1 MSELTIQS
9 ILMTFGYLGIGII
22 IFAESGFLLGLFLP
36 GDSLLFTAGLLAS
49 QSFFSIWYLTPI
61 VILAAILGDS
71 FGYWSGHYFGP
82 KIFTKEDSFFFRKRY
97 VEQTRAF
104 YDRHGKKTI
113 ILARFA
119 PIVRTLAP
127 ILAGVGK
134 MPYRQFLTY
143 NVIGG
148 VLWGGGITL
157 LGYFLG
163 AIFPAT
169 EKYLSFIIIAIIIV
183 SVLPIIFEVWRGRQ
197 EKKPV
202 LKNQD

>member
-1 MSELTIQS
+1 MI
-9 ILMTFGYLGIGII
+9 
-22 IFAESGFLLGLFLP
+22 A
-36 GDSLLFTAGLLAS
+36 
-49 QSFFSIWYLTPI
+49 
-61 VILAAILGDS
+61 AAILGDS
-71 FGYWSGHYFGP
+71 FGYWSGRYFGP

-119 PIVRTLAP
+119 PIVRTIAP
-127 ILAGVGK
+127 ILAGVGR

-148 VLWGGGITL
+148 LFWGGGITL
-157 LGYFLG
+157 LGYFLC

-169 EKYLSFIIIAIIIV
+169 EKYLSLIIIV
-183 SVLPIIFEVWRGRQ
+183 IVVVSFLPIVLEVWRGQ
-197 EKKPV
+197 KTIK
-202 LKNQD
+202 D